1 VNLPALNFFVNVTVV
16 PGTCILTNFELFDG
30 YLIIMIISSILVTK
44 HGSEL
49 GLLSV
54 YFKTN
59 IVSILGGVMVS
70 VLVTE
75 PKVRG
80 FKPCRSNAF

>member
-1 VNLPALNFFVNVTVV
+1 M
-16 PGTCILTNFELFDG
+16 IL
-30 YLIIMIISSILVTK
+30 SSILVTK

-80 FKPCRSNAF
+80 FKPCRSS